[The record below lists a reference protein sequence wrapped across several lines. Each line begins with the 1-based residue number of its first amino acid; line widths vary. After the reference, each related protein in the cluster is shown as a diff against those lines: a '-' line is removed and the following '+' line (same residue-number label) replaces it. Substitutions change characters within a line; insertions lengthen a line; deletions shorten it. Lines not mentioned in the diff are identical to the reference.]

1 MMILTKQLKVSE
13 DTHKKLMQ
21 IKRAGDY
28 SSIDDVLS
36 HLIEGT
42 VNEYDVISREQTAIT
57 ISYVG
62 YGNVNIENGSA
73 EPFDETSRNIT
84 FLELYDSQVGDK
96 FDVEPL
102 NYTYYQEESAEV
114 IFKEDNFI
122 VLRISEYDS
131 LVEYHYDYLVG
142 VNLL

>member
-1 MMILTKQLKVSE
+1 MILTKQLKVSE
-13 DTHKKLMQ
+13 ETHGKLMQ
-21 IKRAGDY
+21 IKNAGDY

-36 HLIEGT
+36 HLIKGN
-42 VNEYDVISREQTAIT
+42 VNEYDIISREQTAVT

-62 YGNVNIENGSA
+62 YGNVDYENRSA
-73 EPFDETSRNIT
+73 EPWDETSRNIT
-84 FLELYDSQVGDK
+84 FMELYDAHVGDK
-96 FDVEPL
+96 FNVEPL

-122 VLRISEYDS
+122 VLKISEYDS
-131 LVEYHYDYLVG
+131 LVEHHYDYLVG